1 MSSTESTLVPM
12 NPRRRVLWLAMAH
25 ILIGLTGASV
35 ANLSG
40 GPTLR
45 GAAFI
50 GLVFSQTSLLGIW
63 GSLGAGPWWRRMIG
77 VVVGAAYLF
86 LLLGVGVSDLSR
98 WTFMVVV
105 LATTFVA
112 IPLLMVRLLRV
123 AIHLDCFSVVS
134 VARIQFSIR
143 HLMILTFVVACL
155 ISIGKLV
162 QPFPRGDIRFWLSWL
177 AFTLSV
183 VGILPVWF
191 VLATK
196 QPMLYCVGLIAV
208 GACAGYCLARIG
220 PVGDE
225 GVWMTATATETLVV
239 VVSLLVV
246 RSCGY
251 RLVRLPPRPG
261 RES

>member
-77 VVVGAAYLF
+77 VVVGLGYLS
-86 LLLGVGVSDLSR
+86 LLLGFGTFESR
-98 WTFMVVV
+98 LKMACVVV
-105 LATTFVA
+105 LATTLVA
-112 IPLLMVRLLRV
+112 IPLLMVRFLRV
-123 AIHLDCFSVVS
+123 AIHLDSLPVVS
-134 VARIQFSIR
+134 ARRLQFSIR
-143 HLMILTFVVACL
+143 DLMILTFVVACL
-155 ISIGKLV
+155 TTIGKWAEPHLPHGRILIEFLLFGV
-162 QPFPRGDIRFWLSWL
+162 TFG
-177 AFTLSV
+177 V
-183 VGILPVWF
+183 VGVLPVWF

-196 QPMLYCVGLIAV
+196 QPMLYSVGLIAV
-208 GACAGYCLARIG
+208 GACAGYCLARANHIG
-220 PVGDE
+220 I
-225 GVWMTATATETLVV
+225 WMTATATEALVV

-251 RLVRLPPRPG
+251 RLMRLPPRPG